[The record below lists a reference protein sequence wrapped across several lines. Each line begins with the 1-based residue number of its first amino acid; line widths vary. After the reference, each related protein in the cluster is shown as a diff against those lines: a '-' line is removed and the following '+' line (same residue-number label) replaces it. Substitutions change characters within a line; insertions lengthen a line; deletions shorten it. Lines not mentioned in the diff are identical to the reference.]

1 MPRRTKPTPGMFT
14 VTGIPGDALY
24 PRRRAVT
31 WRDGTLSGD
40 AVLIAVATER
50 ATALHGHPVGPH
62 EGLVTTH
69 SHLASPLSA
78 LFILCDLFIPGT
90 VDLSGDVPQRPPIPN
105 GAIG

>member
-1 MPRRTKPTPGMFT
+1 MARRTKPPPGTFT

-31 WRDGTLSGD
+31 WRDGTLRGD
-40 AVLIAVATER
+40 AALIAVATEQ

-62 EGLVTTH
+62 EGPVTTRE
-69 SHLASPLSA
+69 HLASPLSA
-78 LFILCDLFIPGT
+78 LMILADLFIPGT
-90 VDLSGDVPQRPPIPN
+90 VELSGDVPQRPPIPK